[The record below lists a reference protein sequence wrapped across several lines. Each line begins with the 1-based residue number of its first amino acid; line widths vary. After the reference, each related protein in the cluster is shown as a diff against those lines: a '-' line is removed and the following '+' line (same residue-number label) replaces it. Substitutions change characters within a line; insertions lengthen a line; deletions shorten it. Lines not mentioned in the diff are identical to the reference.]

1 MPRVALLAVLAT
13 LAFPVGAHAAT
24 QTLVLQS
31 APISVPAYGV
41 ATNYQLVPHP
51 QVDGY
56 VTGMKADLVDSSG
69 NTVSPLDVMLHHVVF
84 AKVRARDY
92 TCPGAIAERFYAEG
106 EERMVMA
113 LPPGYGY
120 ANAGSDVWGLVYML
134 MNHHNRAESVSV
146 RYTVT
151 YVTGQPLTPVRP
163 IWMDVHNCQ
172 VDPIFTVPGTGGKG
186 STYSRSMDFRLP
198 VSGRIVAGGGHLHG
212 GGIRLDLTNTT
223 CGQRL
228 FQSLPTWGGV
238 MPMPMMHEP
247 GPTHMSR
254 FETPTGIPVAA
265 GQTLRLTAVYDDSA
279 PHMRVMGI
287 MILYFAPGAVGDG
300 CSPAPPLQVDLGT
313 PGPPVASMPIA
324 LLRRPSGPVAKHITS
339 TTVGDFRFG
348 AQRVLLRIGQTFRWR
363 FVGTVEHDVT
373 LATGPVG
380 IASPSMRS
388 GSFSFRF
395 TRAGTYN
402 FYCSLHPAR
411 MTQTIVV
418 RKG

>member
-1 MPRVALLAVLAT
+1 MSRVALLAVLAA
-13 LAFPVGAHAAT
+13 LVFPVGAHAAT
-24 QTLVLQS
+24 QTLVFKS
-31 APISVPAYGV
+31 APIPVAAYGV
-41 ATNYQLVPHP
+41 ATSYQLIPHP

-56 VTGMKADLVDSSG
+56 VVGMKADLVDGAG

-92 TCPGAIAERFYAEG
+92 TCPDSIAERFYAEG

-120 ANAGSDVWGLVYML
+120 ANAAGDLWGLVYML
-134 MNHHNRAESVSV
+134 MNHHKHAQSVSV

-151 YVTGQPLTPVRP
+151 YVTGQALTPVRP
-163 IWMDVHNCQ
+163 IWLDVHNCET
-172 VDPIFTVPGTGGKG
+172 DPIFTVPGTGGKG
-186 STYSRSMDFRLP
+186 STYSRSSDFRLP

-212 GGIRLDLTNTT
+212 GGVRLDLADTT
-223 CGQRL
+223 CGERL

-254 FETPTGIPVAA
+254 FESPTGIPVSA
-265 GQTLRLTAVYDDSA
+265 GDVLRLTAVYDDSI

-287 MILYFAPGAVGDG
+287 MLLFFAPGAVGDG
-300 CSPAPPLQVDLGT
+300 CAPVPPLQVDLGS
-313 PGPPVASMPIA
+313 PGPPTPSMPLT
-324 LLRRPSGPVAKHITS
+324 LLRRPSGPIAQNITS
-339 TTVGDFRFG
+339 TTVSDYRYG
-348 AQRVLLRIGQTFRWR
+348 AQRVLLHLGQTFRWR
-363 FVGTVEHDVT
+363 FVGKVAHDVT

-380 IASPSMRS
+380 IASPSLRS
-388 GSFSFRF
+388 GSFSVRF

-418 RKG
+418 H